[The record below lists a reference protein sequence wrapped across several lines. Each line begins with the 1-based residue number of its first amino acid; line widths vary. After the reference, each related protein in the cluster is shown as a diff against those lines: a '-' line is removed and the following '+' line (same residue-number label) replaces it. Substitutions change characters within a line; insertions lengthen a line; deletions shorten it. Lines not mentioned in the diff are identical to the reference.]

1 MAFWSKKKKE
11 LRSEKVS
18 EDEFI
23 GMLLKAGVLDDT
35 VTREMAENVATLGAC
50 VGLVS
55 NTVAM
60 IPIKLYQKSNGKV
73 KEIENDVRLK
83 LLNDDTKDTLSA
95 FDMKKA
101 LVEDYLLVGNGYA
114 YINKKGTN
122 IESINYVKNED
133 VSIIKNENPIFKDYD
148 IYVYA
153 NKYKPYDFIKLLRNT
168 RDGSSGSGIIE
179 SNPLLLSVAYNSLKY
194 ENILSKT
201 GGNKKGFINNEGSK
215 LTTEAMDNLKDQ
227 WNNMYKENSEN
238 CIILNKGLSFKESA
252 ATPTEMQL
260 NENKKT
266 NGEEI
271 CKLLYVPPSLISGDG
286 KANESD
292 YEKFIKTAILPIMKS
307 FISSLN
313 KDLLLEREKESFYF
327 GFDMNEL
334 LKGDIE
340 KRYKAYDIAIKDK
353 ILTPNEVRKKEDY
366 EPIEAL
372 NDTLVLGLNDVLYNT
387 ASGNVYTPN
396 TNQTT
401 NINSKNNDLK
411 GGDNGEN

>member
-35 VTREMAENVATLGAC
+35 VTREMAENVATLEAC